1 MARAPSVQA
10 GLAVGREA
18 RALRRLQAHHA
29 FAAKHAR
36 IICTISRRGV
46 CFIMLLTV
54 SKRVEFSASRRLFA
68 PKFSAEENR
77 KLFGEESTARY
88 GTGRNYVAY
97 FVFSGQPDTT
107 TGMLINISEI
117 KERAGEI
124 IHHRYD
130 HRFLNEDNPA
140 FRDRVPTAENIC
152 RQLLDDVAPLFDG
165 NPARLVAV
173 HLRETP
179 ERSATAYAGGPIE
192 ANYWFDFS
200 ATRRT
205 ISPHLSA
212 SENERLF
219 GISTGEHGHNYRAR
233 LTLRADSTPPEPALG
248 THEEISSL
256 ICLFRTQLDHKN
268 LNRAVDALRGK
279 PITTESLARFILQSG
294 SDKVPLSRVRLHER
308 DDFFAETWIDSGM
321 FLGMREVFSAAHRL
335 HVPSF
340 SDRLNAELFGKC
352 NNPRGHGHRYV
363 AEATIGGEYDER
375 SGALA
380 NFEELRN
387 ALGRALAPWRDK
399 HLDLETEE
407 FRDQPST
414 GENIVRALWPKL
426 DNALQQRLVRLRLW
440 ETANNR
446 FTLRRV

>member
-36 IICTISRRGV
+36 IICTISRLGV

-130 HRFLNEDNPA
+130 HGFLNEDNPA
-140 FRDRVPTAENIC
+140 FRDKVPTAENIC

-294 SDKVPLSRVRLHER
+294 SGKVPLSRVRLHER